1 MRKNHCLKS
10 VQIRSFFWSVFSRI
24 WTEYED
30 LRSNSQYSVR
40 IRDNTDQK
48 KLRIW
53 TLFTQWTWLLIL
65 TLIVHQSSLIDCQLF
80 NWPWHCVKSAQIR
93 SFFWSLFGH
102 ISHSVMDHWSLFYV
116 YYEEMIQLIEEQ
128 YNLFYDFQVSKKIQ
142 SI

>member
-24 WTEYED
+24 WTENED

-93 SFFWSLFGH
+93 TRKKLRIWTHFTQCDGSLITVLRLLRRNDSVNWST
-102 ISHSVMDHWSLFYV
+102 I
-116 YYEEMIQLIEEQ
+116 
-128 YNLFYDFQVSKKIQ
+128 
-142 SI
+142 